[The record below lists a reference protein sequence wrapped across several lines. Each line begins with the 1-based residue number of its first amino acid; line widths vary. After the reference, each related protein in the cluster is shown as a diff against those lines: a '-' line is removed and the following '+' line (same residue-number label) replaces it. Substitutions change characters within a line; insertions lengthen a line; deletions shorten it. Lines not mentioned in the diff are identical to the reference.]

1 LIRSSKQR
9 DVGEEVL
16 GNGRRGE
23 EVPWGG
29 GAGEAT
35 QEKRER
41 EREEGEG
48 DGWGSTWDKENKS
61 GPHLRCSLRPAK
73 NAILAFEKN
82 PTKSA
87 ILENRSNY
95 ILN

>member
-1 LIRSSKQR
+1 
-9 DVGEEVL
+9 
-16 GNGRRGE
+16 
-23 EVPWGG
+23 
-29 GAGEAT
+29 
-35 QEKRER
+35 
-41 EREEGEG
+41 
-48 DGWGSTWDKENKS
+48 
-61 GPHLRCSLRPAK
+61 LRCSLRPAK